1 MHWPRWTPSRD
12 RRPPVSATPEA
23 LTSIVA
29 AVDERIA
36 EVVTSEA
43 DRWDTVD
50 PRVGEAVREL
60 ARHTEHGGKRIRAAF
75 CLWSRRG
82 AAARSGLPIEDPDPI
97 GLDVAAACE
106 FLQTFALIHDDV
118 MDNAT
123 IRRGQPTLHVR
134 HADRLIA
141 EQWKGEA
148 RRYGEGVAMLLGDLA
163 HVYADRLVRAGTD
176 TTLRIWDEMRIEVN
190 LGQYLDMRSAA
201 AGDLDEAT
209 ARSVTTFKTA
219 LYTIVRPLQLGA
231 SLAGDDPA
239 LFEQLDRLG
248 RPIGQAFQLRDDVLG
263 VLGEPTVLGKPVG
276 GDLREGKPTEVLAVA
291 RARAGADQ
299 RAILARVGDA
309 DLSDDDVAEMV
320 EVFHATDAFTEVG
333 RRIDELLAGSSERIG
348 ALGFPQDVSDALLEL
363 SSFVGARPY

>member
-1 MHWPRWTPSRD
+1 MSKTPD
-12 RRPPVSATPEA
+12 A
-23 LTSIVA
+23 LSSVVA
-29 AVDERIA
+29 GVDDRIA
-36 EVVTSEA
+36 EVIASEA
-43 DRWDTVD
+43 ERWDAVD

-60 ARHTEHGGKRIRAAF
+60 GRHTEHGGKRIRAAF

-82 AAARSGLPIEDPDPI
+82 ASARAGRPVVDPDPA

-123 IRRGQPTLHVR
+123 IRRGQPTLHIR
-134 HADRLIA
+134 HAERLVA
-141 EQWKGEA
+141 EAWKGEA

-163 HVYADRLVRAGTD
+163 HVYADRLVRAGTA
-176 TTLRIWDEMRIEVN
+176 TTLQIWDEMRIEVN

-239 LFEQLDRLG
+239 LFAQLDRLG

-291 RARAGADQ
+291 RARATATQ
-299 RAILARVGDA
+299 LTILDRVGDA
-309 DLSDDDVAEMV
+309 ALSDTDVAEMV
-320 EVFHATDAFTEVG
+320 EVFHATEAFSEVG
-333 RRIDELLAGSSERIG
+333 RRIDELLAGSADRIG

-363 SSFVGARPY
+363 SNFVGARPY